1 MGAERNYC
9 RWFHDYGAIGL
20 DSSDVAIMLGEF
32 SEIHSTTTLDSNHN
46 LIIHAPTLE
55 GLSPLRAKPLTAPL
69 TYHSRR
75 NGRRI
80 QCLRRKNRHIHDFW
94 DQMGDSE
101 RNTLPS
107 AHPRNDPRL
116 MRLQWETPVHD
127 KEVQLALRWTVVV
140 V

>member
-1 MGAERNYC
+1 
-9 RWFHDYGAIGL
+9 
-20 DSSDVAIMLGEF
+20 
-32 SEIHSTTTLDSNHN
+32 
-46 LIIHAPTLE
+46 
-55 GLSPLRAKPLTAPL
+55 
-69 TYHSRR
+69 
-75 NGRRI
+75 
-80 QCLRRKNRHIHDFW
+80 
-94 DQMGDSE
+94 MGDSE